1 VNIIAKPYPLGAQ
14 PFVVSKPA
22 NCRYPWCQH
31 PAFEM
36 EEVAVHA
43 RATAFNTLPGSTLNY
58 VTGNMH
64 VSHTTLADRYNGG
77 VTEYHDDGTDDP
89 GGQIVN
95 PVMAQPA
102 YLQSHEIVNPM
113 TAPQVNSLEDIV
125 ASVPTD
131 TIYVSNVEDLI
142 KRLDVNEVLIIKRA
156 SGSAHRRRVN
166 VWRRM
171 P

>member
-22 NCRYPWCQH
+22 NCQYPWCQH
-31 PAFEM
+31 PAFKM

-77 VTEYHDDGTDDP
+77 VTEYHDDGTDGTDDP

-95 PVMAQPA
+95 PVTQPYSLA
-102 YLQSHEIVNPM
+102 ARQRSQPLLEEV
-113 TAPQVNSLEDIV
+113 VNS
-125 ASVPTD
+125 APTD

-142 KRLDVNEVLIIKRA
+142 KRLDVNEVLVIKRS
-156 SGSAHRRRVN
+156 SGTTHRRRVN